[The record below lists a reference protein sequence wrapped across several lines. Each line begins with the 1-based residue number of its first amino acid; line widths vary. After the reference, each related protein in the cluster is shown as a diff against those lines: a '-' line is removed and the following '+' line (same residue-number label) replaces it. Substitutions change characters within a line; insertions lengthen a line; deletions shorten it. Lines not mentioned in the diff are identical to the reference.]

1 MTIKPLQTEQD
12 YQAALADIEQL
23 WQAEAGSADAGKLE
37 VLSLLVEVYEQKHYP
52 ITAPD
57 PIEFLQYIMQARGL
71 TRKDLEPYIGARG
84 RVSDIINRVR
94 PLSLDMIRRLAEGL
108 DLPANV
114 LIQDY
119 PLQVRAA

>member
-1 MTIKPLQTEQD
+1 
-12 YQAALADIEQL
+12 
-23 WQAEAGSADAGKLE
+23 
-37 VLSLLVEVYEQKHYP
+37 
-52 ITAPD
+52 
-57 PIEFLQYIMQARGL
+57 MQARGL